1 MFGYCRSGVYMGIL
15 WCDRCQMLW
24 TKNQVEER
32 LTLEKKNSNV
42 CCTEKTILQNI
53 KNCTTYC
60 YISHLVRA
68 LRLVSLAG
76 RNSLYGPLNSNVC
89 MTWKLSPLVEARD
102 KVTILLILFFLDP
115 HCELLILIFSRSGP
129 HHTVRTLNSGSK
141 QAWYRYELLVSM
153 WCFLNF

>member
-1 MFGYCRSGVYMGIL
+1 MSDALNEKSGRGKIDFG
-15 WCDRCQMLW
+15 
-24 TKNQVEER
+24 
-32 LTLEKKNSNV
+32 KKNSNV

-102 KVTILLILFFLDP
+102 KVTILLILFFSIHTVNYWSSFFPTRSTP
-115 HCELLILIFSRSGP
+115 HSKDLVSRPGMGTNYLSVCDVFLIFKE
-129 HHTVRTLNSGSK
+129 N
-141 QAWYRYELLVSM
+141 
-153 WCFLNF
+153 